1 MSQIEI
7 KVTADAESIQAYC
20 HNVEGML
27 KTIYNDQLRKV
38 KAINILK
45 RIEKV
50 VNIIG
55 LLLATCC
62 VVDFFVKFIPKFF
75 LDAYLVMDVF
85 FIIIIVMCILAGLIY
100 SKSSNINP
108 ALLEKGKKATYKEF
122 IEQAISPLNDK
133 GGLYIEEYL
142 AVKKP
147 KVLSADIHTST
158 DPVTGN
164 KSKAL
169 NVVYVDNNT
178 VTSKIDS
185 RSIVF
190 SVIRSAIIPIDILT
204 DYEKISEPELYYESG
219 FNLLLP
225 DSHLEDY
232 YKVDIDDF
240 VSVTK
245 NFDIISR
252 EIDN

>member
-1 MSQIEI
+1 MSQIGI
-7 KVTADAESIQAYC
+7 KVTADAEPIQAYC

-75 LDAYLVMDVF
+75 LDTYLVMDVF

-147 KVLSADIHTST
+147 KI
-158 DPVTGN
+158 
-164 KSKAL
+164 
-169 NVVYVDNNT
+169 
-178 VTSKIDS
+178 
-185 RSIVF
+185 
-190 SVIRSAIIPIDILT
+190 
-204 DYEKISEPELYYESG
+204 
-219 FNLLLP
+219 
-225 DSHLEDY
+225 
-232 YKVDIDDF
+232 
-240 VSVTK
+240 
-245 NFDIISR
+245 
-252 EIDN
+252 

>member
-1 MSQIEI
+1 MSQIGI

-75 LDAYLVMDVF
+75 FDTYLVMDVF

-147 KVLSADIHTST
+147 KILSVDIYIST
-158 DPVTGN
+158 DSVTGN

-225 DSHLEDY
+225 HNQLREYYRVNTEDFKALVDSFKL
-232 YKVDIDDF
+232 
-240 VSVTK
+240 S
-245 NFDIISR
+245 
-252 EIDN
+252 